1 MPSLAT
7 KTPGRALA
15 EVTSKSL
22 GINFDQ
28 FKPMIELAFAVDRL
42 LHNCG
47 PQVLGVIF
55 DPANPQ
61 ERESVKQLS
70 RTSDTRQ
77 QYRINKESG
86 TICPQGSDD
95 VFDTV
100 GFYEVPSRLA
110 RARGVLL
117 KLADRAGEIQDP
129 GVKKELIRLLKITHS
144 SAVQLGKLV
153 NGKPPTASA
162 LKLLAKDRVMPIA
175 TARAVTGY
183 DVGDARQALR
193 LTIKNVWDH
202 PEMQRRK
209 LTATEDEKAKVK
221 QELVVIRRTAKR
233 IIQAL

>member
-1 MPSLAT
+1 M
-7 KTPGRALA
+7 LA
-15 EVTSKSL
+15 EEISRSL
-22 GINFDQ
+22 GIDFNQ

-47 PQVLGVIF
+47 PRALDVIF
-55 DPANPQ
+55 DPAKPQ
-61 ERESVKQLS
+61 EREAVTKLS
-70 RTSDTRQ
+70 NTSDTRQ
-77 QYRINKESG
+77 QYRINKVLNKESG

-193 LTIKNVWDH
+193 LTIKNVWTTPRCSD
-202 PEMQRRK
+202 
-209 LTATEDEKAKVK
+209 VS
-221 QELVVIRRTAKR
+221 
-233 IIQAL
+233 